1 MKQCNKTDMAQ
12 LTTITPAQ
20 YEVLNMLSCIT
31 REDDLAELK
40 NVIVKFLNSRLQN
53 EIDRLYDTG
62 ELTDE
67 KVAAWKHEHMRTP
80 YKQM

>member
-1 MKQCNKTDMAQ
+1 MAQ

-31 REDDLAELK
+31 KEDDLKALK
-40 NVIVKFLNSRLQN
+40 ALIVQFLNSRLQN
-53 EIDRLYDTG
+53 EIDRLWENG

-67 KVAAWKHEHMRTP
+67 KVAAWSHEHMRTP
-80 YKQM
+80 YRQIP

>member
-1 MKQCNKTDMAQ
+1 MSQ
-12 LTTITPAQ
+12 LTTISPAQ

-53 EIDRLYDTG
+53 EIYRLYETG

-67 KVAAWKHEHMRTP
+67 KVAAWQHEHTRTP